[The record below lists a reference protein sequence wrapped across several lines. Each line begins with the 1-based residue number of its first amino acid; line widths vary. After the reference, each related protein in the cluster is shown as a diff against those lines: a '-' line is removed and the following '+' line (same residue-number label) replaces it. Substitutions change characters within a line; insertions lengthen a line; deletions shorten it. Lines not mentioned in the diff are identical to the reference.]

1 MAKDIK
7 GKTYNDFSIKE
18 LVAIQEI
25 MSTKNTLTPSEASI
39 WLEIP
44 IDGIY
49 KLIRK
54 KKIVAFHPFGA
65 TSKWLI
71 DVKKTMTLMENY

>member
-1 MAKDIK
+1 MAKDVK
-7 GKTYNDFSIKE
+7 GKSYNDFTMKDLIE
-18 LVAIQEI
+18 LQEV

-49 KLIRK
+49 KLIKK
-54 KKIVAFHPFGA
+54 KKISAFHPFGA

-71 DVKKTMTLMENY
+71 DVKKTMALMENH

>member
-7 GKTYNDFSIKE
+7 GKTYNDFNMKD
-18 LVAIQEI
+18 LVAIQEV

-54 KKIVAFHPFGA
+54 KKISAFHPFGA
-65 TSKWLI
+65 TSRWLI
-71 DVKKTMTLMENY
+71 DVKKTMAMMANQ